1 MKKIII
7 FLSALM
13 LLFGC
18 KKEETQP
25 SAPPVKEVKTIPAES
40 RRNSFV
46 VEAVKAIENSVVNI
60 RTEKIIRTSI
70 GPYGDET
77 LHGENYFNDFFGRD
91 RAYKTHSLGSGFI
104 VKEDGTVITNYHVI
118 ESASKIFVLMN
129 DNSVHEADFVGGDS
143 IIDLAVLKIKGG
155 KGTFPTAKLG
165 DSDNALLGETVIAMG
180 NPYGLNS
187 SITTG
192 VISSV
197 KRIINL
203 GLGYS
208 VFMQTDALINPG
220 NSGGPLVNLDGE
232 VIGINSAVVQEAQGI
247 GFSIPIN
254 TAMRIL
260 PEILSH
266 GKIRMGYIGI
276 SVTERQEQDGIKL
289 IVNGVE
295 KGSNAEQIGIKKGD
309 IILQVNDIPVS
320 SLLAM
325 SNMLRSYPKGS
336 QVSLVVERGRK
347 TFRGKIL
354 LSDYPQNYGINLLKH
369 NYGLEFSNS
378 GKYLMVAESTMSDSV
393 RPGDILIAVDDKE
406 IKSQEQLNSV
416 IMDSLGRQITL
427 NIYRYG
433 VLLRLKMQI

>member
-1 MKKIII
+1 MKKLIIV
-7 FLSALM
+7 LSALLM
-13 LLFGC
+13 LFGC
-18 KKEETQP
+18 KKEETKP
-25 SAPPVKEVKTIPAES
+25 EINREVKTIPTES

-46 VEAVKAIENSVVNI
+46 VEAVKKIENSVVNI
-60 RTEKIIRTSI
+60 RTEKIITTSV
-70 GPYGDET
+70 GPNGEET
-77 LHGENYFNDFFGRD
+77 LHGENYFNDFFGQNKT
-91 RAYKTHSLGSGFI
+91 YKTHSLGSGVI

-118 ESASKIFVLMN
+118 ESASKIYVLMN
-129 DNSVHEADFVGGDS
+129 DNSVHEAEFIGGDN
-143 IIDLAVLKIKGG
+143 IIDIAILKIKGG
-155 KGTFPTAKLG
+155 KGSFPTAKLG
-165 DSDNALLGETVIAMG
+165 NSDNAMLGETVIAMG

-254 TAMRIL
+254 TAMRIM
-260 PEILSH
+260 PEILAN

-276 SVTERQEQDGIKL
+276 SVTEVREKDGIKL
-289 IVNGVE
+289 LVTGVE
-295 KGSNAEQIGIKKGD
+295 DGSNAEEIGIKKGD
-309 IILQVNDIPVS
+309 IILQINEIPVS

-336 QVSLVVERGRK
+336 QISLVVERGLK
-347 TFRGKIL
+347 TFKGKIL
-354 LSDYPQNYGINLLKH
+354 MADYPKNYGINLFKQ
-369 NYGLEFSNS
+369 NYGLTFVNN
-378 GKYLMVAESTMSDSV
+378 GKFVVVSESTMSDSL
-393 RPGDILIAVDDKE
+393 RHGDVLIAFEDTE
-406 IKSQEQLNSV
+406 IKSLQQLNNV
-416 IMDSLGRQITL
+416 IMDNLGKQIKL

-433 VLLRLKMQI
+433 VLIRLKMQI